1 MADAL
6 DDAGYR
12 DDVYRDIEIWVER
25 RSDTAVALVAEDT
38 IVVGE
43 GERLE
48 DSIDA
53 FIGATRSIEQE
64 DDVSEIVDSL
74 GDALAYS
81 VEENC
86 DYRGCRRWARGVRVE
101 SGELVAVFIFAFRDE
116 ETASDAERDI
126 DDDLGLL
133 VHDPEIEI
141 EGALVI
147 AMSPVKG
154 GDFGL
159 NRLGLLEFIV
169 RERSELTPG
178 PTPEAAP
185 LRSGDDHGEDTLPT
199 PPEKTELKYSNLGS
213 KLDRLIGR
221 IEAGEISAL
230 DAAGNAPI
238 HQDESVAVTIYL
250 SGNAKAVV
258 DFLKQNGGEVGNV
271 GDDYIEAY
279 VPVLLLGKTS
289 EQPGVLRVRE
299 IIPPHQTHG
308 DSTSQGVSVHG
319 SQAWN
324 QEGYKGQGIKVGVID
339 VGFEGFSD
347 LLGTELP
354 ASVEARCY
362 LGIFVPSPWLTTC
375 ERVSS
380 VVGFF
385 TGLGDHGTRV
395 AEAILDIAP
404 EASLYIANPQTPGD
418 LQETVDWM
426 IQEGVS
432 VINYSR
438 GWFFQRPRRWH
449 VTFR

>member
-1 MADAL
+1 M
-6 DDAGYR
+6 
-12 DDVYRDIEIWVER
+12 
-25 RSDTAVALVAEDT
+25 
-38 IVVGE
+38 
-43 GERLE
+43 RL
-48 DSIDA
+48 
-53 FIGATRSIEQE
+53 
-64 DDVSEIVDSL
+64 
-74 GDALAYS
+74 
-81 VEENC
+81 
-86 DYRGCRRWARGVRVE
+86 E
-101 SGELVAVFIFAFRDE
+101 SGELVAVFTFAFRDE

-324 QEGYKGQGIKVGVID
+324 QEGYKGPRHQGR
-339 VGFEGFSD
+339 SD
-347 LLGTELP
+347 RRRIRRLQ
-354 ASVEARCY
+354 R
-362 LGIFVPSPWLTTC
+362 SP
-375 ERVSS
+375 
-380 VVGFF
+380 GN
-385 TGLGDHGTRV
+385 RV
-395 AEAILDIAP
+395 AGKCRSQMLPWHLRALSMA
-404 EASLYIANPQTPGD
+404 YD
-418 LQETVDWM
+418 LRT
-426 IQEGVS
+426 
-432 VINYSR
+432 R
-438 GWFFQRPRRWH
+438 KFRRWFFHRPRRPWH
-449 VTFR
+449 KSCRGDHRHCPGGIPVHSESTDARRLAKDSPMDDPRGSVGYQLLERLVL